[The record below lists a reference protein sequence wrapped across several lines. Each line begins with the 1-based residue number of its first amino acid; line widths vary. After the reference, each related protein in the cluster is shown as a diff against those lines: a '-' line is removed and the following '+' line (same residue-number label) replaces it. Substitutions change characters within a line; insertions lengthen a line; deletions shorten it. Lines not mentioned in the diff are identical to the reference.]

1 MMRTTITVSL
11 ALVAFLSGNILQA
24 GGHDGSGHTRKM
36 GQYSGFEGNEAELGA
51 AVGESIMK
59 ISPSKGPEHDFEG
72 REKTLG
78 EAVATAIKIM
88 NVESGYQHE
97 MNDALVKMTLN
108 FIQFSK
114 DHDLIDEMVAE
125 EIATGM
131 PMMSRVRKMIE
142 KTGNKDL
149 ALIAVTEQTACFYQL
164 VFETQ
169 REPGKLTY
177 KSPFGN
183 VLSSTRRLGMH
194 DLTEQEIHE
203 IWTVPRIKGA
213 GMLLG
218 VDLQVTEWQEDG
230 MITIS
235 LPAEDLVALNA
246 QALAN

>member
-1 MMRTTITVSL
+1 MQRTRITVCL
-11 ALVAFLSGNILQA
+11 ALA
-24 GGHDGSGHTRKM
+24 GLMASASLHAGSHEGGDHARKM
-36 GQYSGFEGNEAELGA
+36 GQYSGFEGEEARLGTAVA
-51 AVGESIMK
+51 AAIME
-59 ISPSKGPEHDFEG
+59 ISPTKGPEHDFSG

-78 EAVATAIKIM
+78 EAVAAAIKIM

-108 FIQFSK
+108 FIQFAK
-114 DHDLIDEMVAE
+114 DHDLIDEMIAE
-125 EIATGM
+125 EIATGL
-131 PMMSRVRKMIE
+131 PMMSRVRKTIE

-183 VLSSTRRLGMH
+183 VLNSTRRLGMH

-203 IWTVPRIKGA
+203 IWTIPRIKGA

-218 VDLQVTEWQEDG
+218 VDLQVTEWQDDG

-235 LPAEDLVALNA
+235 LSEEDLVALNR
-246 QALAN
+246 LAAAD